1 MSPHYIGM
9 EPNLTVDLDALAT
22 RLEATR
28 SKMQRMH
35 VELELKSL
43 LIKELEA
50 AMGLQADML
59 LRLSNRMQQPRG
71 KPRRLRLVS

>member
-1 MSPHYIGM
+1 M
-9 EPNLTVDLDALAT
+9 EPNLTADLDRLAS

-28 SKMQRMH
+28 SKMQKMH

-43 LIKELEA
+43 LIKELQA

-59 LRLSNRMQQPRG
+59 LRLSNRLKDRRG
-71 KPRRLRLVS
+71 KAGRLRLVS

>member
-1 MSPHYIGM
+1 M
-9 EPNLTVDLDALAT
+9 EPNLTVDLDALAS

-28 SKMQRMH
+28 ATMQRMH

-43 LIKELEA
+43 LIKELQA

-59 LRLSNRMQQPRG
+59 LRLSNRLKEKRG
-71 KPRRLRLVS
+71 QVGRLRLVS